1 MKKLDN
7 LEFTV
12 NRVYDISDKL
22 NILIPDR
29 NISLNITD
37 KYIKNAFIELYD
49 SIPKK
54 QLNLLKTYENALKN
68 PEKLKKFLQRK
79 DVRQYI
85 IWNKKKLCYEFD
97 LKVKLNITDE
107 HIQNA
112 FNALY
117 PAIEEFKIEEFE
129 KKKVDLKKYNKEGQ
143 CIMNPKNKKINDLF
157 RQAVGINTNEE
168 NINDNNKDNNIE
180 NQTNNVKNKNK
191 NTRNS
196 NKFIKENTKNT
207 KNSNKFTKTSNKFMN
222 EQIRGAAKKNDGLLE
237 HLKRNKDIENAFK
250 GGGNND

>member
-1 MKKLDN
+1 MRKNYKLLLNASTLHMHYKQLVNNAIKNKRLKLFLILKLLAILKSKDFQEYIKN
-7 LEFTV
+7 QELEYLKDCNEDFELEKYGIP
-12 NRVYDISDKL
+12 YD
-22 NILIPDR
+22 
-29 NISLNITD
+29 ITD
-37 KYIKNAFIELYD
+37 KEIRKIMRLKAKHYIK
-49 SIPKK
+49 
-54 QLNLLKTYENALKN
+54 
-68 PEKLKKFLQRK
+68 
-79 DVRQYI
+79 
-85 IWNKKKLCYEFD
+85 
-97 LKVKLNITDE
+97 
-107 HIQNA
+107 
-112 FNALY
+112 
-117 PAIEEFKIEEFE
+117 E
-129 KKKVDLKKYNKEGQ
+129 KKKNGGIE
-143 CIMNPKNKKINDLF
+143 MEPKNKEINNLF

-222 EQIRGAAKKNDGLLE
+222 DQIKGAAKKNDGLLE

>member
-7 LEFTV
+7 LEFKV
-12 NRVYDISDKL
+12 NRVYDIADKL

-54 QLNLLKTYENALKN
+54 QVNLLKTYENALKN

-107 HIQNA
+107 HIQRA
-112 FNALY
+112 FKALY
-117 PAIEEFKIEEFE
+117 PAIGDFE
-129 KKKVDLKKYNKEGQ
+129 NKKVDLKKYDKKGKCIMKPENKE
-143 CIMNPKNKKINDLF
+143 INDLF
-157 RQAVGINTNEE
+157 RQAAGINTNEE
-168 NINDNNKDNNIE
+168 NNKNSQNNDNNKD
-180 NQTNNVKNKNK
+180 
-191 NTRNS
+191 
-196 NKFIKENTKNT
+196 
-207 KNSNKFTKTSNKFMN
+207 TKTSNKFMN
-222 EQIRGAAKKNDGLLE
+222 DQIRGAAKKNDDLLE

-250 GGGNND
+250 GGENND